1 MINLI
6 IPIILSFVLFHHGV
20 LNENILN
27 QKTDDQQEG
36 QLDLPKLHINKT
48 SFTEL
53 ESLYFQHSVGGKAI
67 QEATKVTFT
76 YDDSFLE
83 INFECRDNPRMD
95 QNFFTE
101 NNSPLFNQEVF
112 EIFISS
118 GEEASERYWE
128 IQLNPNNAL
137 FVAKVHNKYKT
148 DQSFELEMI
157 DNELAKIEHQVLKDR
172 KNNIWKGHL
181 KIPLQLIQDPDDKR
195 NKVFRM
201 NLFRIIS
208 KEDHTDPAWQNNAQ
222 NANFACWNS
231 SMTETPN
238 FHKPDYFG
246 FLYLMN

>member
-6 IPIILSFVLFHHGV
+6 LPLILSFALFHNGI
-20 LNENILN
+20 LNEKILN
-27 QKTDDQQEG
+27 QKTGDQQERHSKM
-36 QLDLPKLHINKT
+36 PKLQINKT

-53 ESLYFQHSVGGKAI
+53 ESLYFQHSVGGKKI
-67 QEATKVTFT
+67 QEATKVAIK
-76 YDDSFLE
+76 YDDRFLE

-101 NNSPLFNQEVF
+101 NNSPMFNQEVF

-118 GEEASERYWE
+118 GEEASETYWE

-137 FVAKVHNKYKT
+137 FVAKVNNRYKT

-172 KNNIWKGHL
+172 KNNSWKGHL
-181 KIPLQLIQDPDDKR
+181 KIPLQLIQDPDNKS

-208 KEDHTDPAWQNNAQ
+208 NKDHTDPAWQNNAQ
-222 NANFACWNS
+222 NATFACWNS
-231 SMTETPN
+231 SMADKPN

-246 FLYLMN
+246 FLYLTN

>member
-6 IPIILSFVLFHHGV
+6 LPIILSLALFHHGV
-20 LNENILN
+20 LNEKILN
-27 QKTDDQQEG
+27 QKTGDEQEKQIG
-36 QLDLPKLHINKT
+36 MPKLRVNNT

-53 ESLYFQHSVGGKAI
+53 ESLYFEHSVGGKAI
-67 QEATKVTFT
+67 QEATKVAFI

-83 INFECRDNPRMD
+83 INFECRDNPRVD
-95 QNFFTE
+95 QNFYTE

-112 EIFISS
+112 EIFISP
-118 GEEASERYWE
+118 GEKASEHYWE

-157 DNELAKIEHQVLKDR
+157 DNELAKIEHQVTKDP
-172 KNNIWKGHL
+172 KNNSWKGHL
-181 KIPLQLIQDPDDKR
+181 KIPLQLIQGSADKP

-208 KEDHTDPAWQNNAQ
+208 KEDHTDPEWQNNAQ
-222 NANFACWNS
+222 NATFACWNS
-231 SMTETPN
+231 SMADRPN

-246 FLYLMN
+246 FLYLTN